1 MKKKEKTQ
9 ISNLFVRVFNQILA
23 WEEQSF
29 REMGFTD
36 ITLRELH
43 VLEAVFGLI
52 KEDNNR
58 MSEIAKY
65 LSITPGSLTTSVNGL
80 VKKGY
85 LVREGKPDD
94 RRVVL
99 IVPTEKAR
107 EVNGVHSKI
116 RNRMIDEVLMHSSD
130 SEKKILFD
138 MLENLSGFFAE
149 KQNTRK

>member
-1 MKKKEKTQ
+1 MKEQETFQ

-29 REMGFTD
+29 KTMGFSD

-52 KEDNNR
+52 KEENNK

-65 LSITPGSLTTSVNGL
+65 LSITPGSLTTAVNGL

-85 LVREGKPDD
+85 LVRESKLGD

-99 IVPTEKAR
+99 IVPTEKAVQ
-107 EVNGVHSKI
+107 VNDIHSKM
-116 RNRMIDEVLMHSSD
+116 RSGMIDEVLSHSSD
-130 SEKKILFD
+130 NEKKILFD
-138 MLENLSGFFAE
+138 MLGNLTDFFAE